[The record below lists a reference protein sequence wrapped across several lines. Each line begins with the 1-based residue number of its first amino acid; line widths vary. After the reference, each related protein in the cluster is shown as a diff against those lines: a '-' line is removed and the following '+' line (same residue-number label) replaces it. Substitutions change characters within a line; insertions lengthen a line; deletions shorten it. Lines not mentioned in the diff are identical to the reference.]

1 MTKPRPGA
9 VRGRPRVPHRPH
21 VATRLSQADYDRLQA
36 YATSSDTPAAS
47 IIETAI
53 LRYLDLLDRRKTAG
67 K

>member
-1 MTKPRPGA
+1 MTKRKPGA

-21 VATRLSQADYDRLQA
+21 VAARLSQADYDRLQA
-36 YATSSDTPAAS
+36 YASDDAPAAS

-53 LRYLDLLDRRKTAG
+53 LRYLDLLDRRKAAA